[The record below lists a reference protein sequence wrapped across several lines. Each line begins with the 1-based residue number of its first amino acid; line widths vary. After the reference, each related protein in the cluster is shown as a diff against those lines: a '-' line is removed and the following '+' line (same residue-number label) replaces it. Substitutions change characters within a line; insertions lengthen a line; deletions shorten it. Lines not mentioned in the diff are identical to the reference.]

1 MKIKK
6 NVLRPFILKEKCSI
20 CKLNQAN
27 LFYHTIPYCRDCFKS
42 IKKSLKREQ
51 KVKQKIPPKP
61 KKQISHPE
69 KILKFKI
76 KQSPLYKKLEPIFK
90 KDLDD
95 EIKKIKDRQSFEYF
109 KDFLELKNIERGLI
123 KKYGQSTF
131 RKS

>member
-1 MKIKK
+1 MKTRK
-6 NVLRPFILKEKCSI
+6 NVMKPFFLKEKCII
-20 CKLNQAN
+20 CKSNKAN
-27 LFYHTIPYCRDCFKS
+27 LFYHRIPYCRDCFKS
-42 IKKSLKREQ
+42 MKKSLKREQ

-95 EIKKIKDRQSFEYF
+95 EIKKIKDKQSFEYF
-109 KDFLELKNIERGLI
+109 KAFLELKNLERGLMR
-123 KKYGQSTF
+123 KYGRATF
-131 RKS
+131 GKS